1 MAHNPVGINSTLT
14 INTTSGATRSVDK
27 TLHKTDA
34 LRVVAVGAGAHIAI
48 GTFPTATTANYYIA
62 NGESEVVT
70 LGACRNQTVV
80 GIVTVAVAGT
90 NKSRTVVAF
99 PEGTGSPFQLGDAVT
114 LTVTNQDYWNFT
126 HQIVV
131 GVSTSTNPSG
141 FFNQRILIDNDYGV
155 GYAHT
160 ALVATNF
167 AELRGSFMVAALG
180 DSSGTLHYQQV
191 QSSKGA
197 NG

>member
-62 NGESEVVT
+62 NGESEVIT
-70 LGACRNQTVV
+70 LGACRNQKVV
-80 GIVTVAVAGT
+80 GLSTTGTSTVID
-90 NKSRTVVAF
+90 F
-99 PEGTGSPFQLGDAVT
+99 PEGTGSPFSSGDAVT
-114 LTVTNQDYWNFT
+114 LTATNQSYLNFT
-126 HQIVV
+126 HKIVDSV
-131 GVSTSTNPSG
+131 DTSAGESG
-141 FFNQRILIDNDYGV
+141 YFNTRITVDHDYGV

-160 ALVATNF
+160 NVIQF
-167 AELRGSFMVAALG
+167 AELRGSFKVSGLG
-180 DSSGTLHYQQV
+180 DGSGTLHYQQV
-191 QSSKGA
+191 QASGGA
-197 NG
+197 S

>member
-1 MAHNPVGINSTLT
+1 MAHNPVGINSTLA
-14 INTTSGATRSVDK
+14 ITTSSGATRGVDK

-70 LGACRNQTVV
+70 LGACRNQKVIGLSTTGTTTV
-80 GIVTVAVAGT
+80 ID
-90 NKSRTVVAF
+90 F
-99 PEGTGSPFQLGDAVT
+99 PEGTGSPFQVGDAVT
-114 LTVTNQDYWNFT
+114 LTVANQDYWNFT
-126 HQIVV
+126 HQIVDSV
-131 GVSTSTNPSG
+131 DNTAGVDG
-141 FFNQRILIDNDYGV
+141 FYNTRIIVNNDYNV

-160 ALVATNF
+160 ALVETNF
-167 AELRGSFMVAALG
+167 AELRGSFMIAALG
-180 DSSGTLHYQQV
+180 DATGTLHYQQV

>member
-14 INTTSGATRSVDK
+14 INTSSGTTRSVDK

-70 LGACRNQTVV
+70 LGACRNQKVV
-80 GIVTVAVAGT
+80 GLSTTGTSTVID
-90 NKSRTVVAF
+90 F
-99 PEGTGSPFQLGDAVT
+99 PEGTGSPFQAGDAVT
-114 LTVTNQDYWNFT
+114 LTVPNQNYWNFT
-126 HQIVV
+126 HKIVTSVDNTAGVGGFYDTRIVV
-131 GVSTSTNPSG
+131 
-141 FFNQRILIDNDYGV
+141 DHDYSV

-160 ALVATNF
+160 ALVETNF
-167 AELRGSFMVAALG
+167 AELRDSFMVAALG
-180 DSSGTLHYQQV
+180 DATGKLHYQQV